1 MRQIEGRR
9 ERERGRWGKEGVK
22 VRQIE
27 GRREREVREGG
38 SKSETDRRKE
48 RKGEREVREGGSKS
62 ETDRRKER
70 EEREICER
78 YLQLMLVLRAT
89 EQEIQ
94 QRTKAAESGWSALT
108 VADLQTTSEGTYH
121 STLCSVLMLLIN
133 CVSVVLICTL
143 LVYMY
148 AA

>member
-1 MRQIEGRR
+1 MRGREGERERERWGEEGVRVRQIEGRRERERERWGKEVVKVRQIEGRR

-27 GRREREVREGG
+27 GRR
-38 SKSETDRRKE
+38 
-48 RKGEREVREGGSKS
+48 EREVREGGSKS

-108 VADLQTTSEGTYH
+108 VADLQTTSEG
-121 STLCSVLMLLIN
+121 
-133 CVSVVLICTL
+133 
-143 LVYMY
+143 MY
-148 AA
+148 TP

>member
-1 MRQIEGRR
+1 MRQIE
-9 ERERGRWGKEGVK
+9 ERERG
-22 VRQIE
+22 
-27 GRREREVREGG
+27 ERYFVYC
-38 SKSETDRRKE
+38 K
-48 RKGEREVREGGSKS
+48 
-62 ETDRRKER
+62 
-70 EEREICER
+70 R

-108 VADLQTTSEGTYH
+108 VADLQTTSEGMYH
-121 STLCSVLMLLIN
+121 STLCSD